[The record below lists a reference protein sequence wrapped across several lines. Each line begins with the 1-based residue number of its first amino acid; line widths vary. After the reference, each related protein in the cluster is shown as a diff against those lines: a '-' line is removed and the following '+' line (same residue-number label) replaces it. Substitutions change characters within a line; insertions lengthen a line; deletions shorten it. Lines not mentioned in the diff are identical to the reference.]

1 MTILGIG
8 NVLQK
13 DDGLGVYAAAYLK
26 ENYDFSKEVKIVNGG
41 VEGINLLNLFMENDD
56 ILILD
61 TIHIDDAPGSIY
73 LIPAQALSGYG
84 LNSGGAHEIGV
95 IQCLDMLELQGRPV
109 PEATVLGIIPHEV
122 TFDIALS
129 DPIKASFSDYI
140 NTALRFLEK
149 QQVFAIPKEEKMSLK
164 SIIMQARDPSGI
176 MT

>member
-13 DDGLGVYAAAYLK
+13 DDGLGVYVASYLY
-26 ENYDFSKEVKIVNGG
+26 ENYTFSEKVKIVNGG

-61 TIHIDDAPGSIY
+61 TIHIDDTPGSIY

-95 IQCLDMLELQGRPV
+95 IQCLDMLELQGKTV
-109 PEATVLGIIPHEV
+109 PEATVLGIIPSEV

-129 DPIKASFSDYI
+129 DVLQKAFSDYI

-149 QQVFAIPKEEKMSLK
+149 QQIFAIPNEQRVSLE
-164 SIIMQARDPSGI
+164 SIIKRAKDPSGAMI
-176 MT
+176 